1 MRYLGMNENCGKGMW
16 KLTLS
21 MLEDKFKSIKNF
33 YVVKIK
39 KSQAENENNI
49 DYSDLHIILN
59 RSY

>member
-1 MRYLGMNENCGKGMW
+1 MNENCGKGMW